1 MKKTLLPFLM
11 GCFFFPFFAEGSSSP
26 MVERHIFSPAPEVKG
41 LHKSPLSLK
50 LEKDLLFTG
59 VILSSKGNWAIIRES
74 EKAGDTAT
82 SGLRKEGDEI
92 AGMVIMEIGKNYL
105 ILKEQ
110 GKEVR
115 LNLYHEGKPRPP
127 EATGPESPPSY
138 SKATGDASVTIGQPQ
153 QGSAKDSAPK
163 EQPNPFRDAVDKM
176 DQGPEETGGEGQKAS
191 DNPFLDAVGET
202 E

>member
-1 MKKTLLPFLM
+1 MKKTLLPFFLC
-11 GCFFFPFFAEGSSSP
+11 CFFPPFFAEGSP
-26 MVERHIFSPAPEVKG
+26 MVERHIFSPAPDVKV
-41 LHKSPLSLK
+41 LHKSPLSMK

-92 AGMVIMEIGKNYL
+92 AGMVIKEISKNHL
-105 ILKEQ
+105 ILTGQ

-115 LNLYHEGKPRPP
+115 LNLYHEGKSRPP
-127 EATGPESPPSY
+127 EATGSEPPSS
-138 SKATGDASVTIGQPQ
+138 SKSPEGANVTIGQPQ
-153 QGSAKDSAPK
+153 QGNAKASAPK
-163 EQPNPFRDAVDKM
+163 QQPNPFRDAMEKTA
-176 DQGPEETGGEGQKAS
+176 QGSEKTGGQGQQTGGNA
-191 DNPFLDAVGET
+191 FLDAVGET